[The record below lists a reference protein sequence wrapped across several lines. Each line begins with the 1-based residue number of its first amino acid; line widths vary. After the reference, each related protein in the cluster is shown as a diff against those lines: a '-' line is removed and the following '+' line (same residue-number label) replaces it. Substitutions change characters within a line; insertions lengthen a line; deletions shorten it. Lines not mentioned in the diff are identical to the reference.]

1 MIEITYDSNKKVA
14 VQIGTSYREIADK
27 VQPDYDHR
35 IVLAKVRGKLKE
47 LFKIV
52 SNDETVHFVTAAE
65 RDGMLTY
72 ERSMLML
79 LGKAIHDLAGDREAE
94 QFLVKFSVINGYYI
108 EFRDKHAVTQKY
120 TERLKVRMR
129 ELVEK
134 DLPIKK
140 QSVHVDVARQY
151 FREIGMTDKDNL
163 LRFRRSSTVNLY
175 NIGDYVDYFYGFT
188 VPSTGYLKY
197 FDVIPYES
205 GIALLMPSQKAP
217 ESVEP
222 LQPQPKLFATLQDTS
237 NWCEEMGI
245 DTVGEI
251 NQKIAGGEIA
261 DMILMAEARQE
272 MKIAAIATMIAA
284 KPSVKCVMVAGP
296 SSSGKTSFS
305 HRLSVQLRGL
315 GLRPHPIEVDNYFVS
330 RDRTPRD
337 ENGEYDFE
345 SILAVDTEK
354 FNEDMLNLMAGRE
367 VQLPTFNFKQGV
379 QEYKGNSL
387 KLGPNDILV
396 IEGIHCLNEALSYR
410 IPADQKFK
418 IYISAL
424 TTINIDEHNRIP
436 TSDGRLIRRMVRDA
450 RTRGHSAE
458 DTIARWASV
467 RHGEHKNIFPYQES
481 ADVVFNSSLVY
492 ELSVLK
498 SYAEQLLFGISED
511 SPAYSEARRL
521 LRFFNYFLAT
531 DSTQVPQN
539 SLLKEFI
546 GGSIFNV

>member
-1 MIEITYDSNKKVA
+1 MIEITYGNNKKIE
-14 VQIGTSYREIADK
+14 VQIGTSYREIAEQ
-27 VQPDYDHR
+27 VQPEYDHR
-35 IVLAKVRGKLKE
+35 IVLVKVGGKLKE
-47 LFKIV
+47 LFKSI
-52 SNDETVHFVTAAE
+52 SNDETVRFITTAE

-79 LGKAIHDLAGDREAE
+79 LGKAIHDLSGNRTAE
-94 QFLVKFSVINGYYI
+94 QYLVKFSVINGYYV
-108 EFRDKHAVTQKY
+108 EFKDKHAVTEEY

-151 FREIGMTDKDNL
+151 FREVGMTDKDNL

-197 FDVIPYES
+197 FDVVPYES
-205 GIALLMPSQKAP
+205 GMALLMPHQNSPELVEAIVPQK
-217 ESVEP
+217 
-222 LQPQPKLFATLQDTS
+222 KLFDALQDTS
-237 NWCEEMGI
+237 NWCEEMSI

-251 NQKIAGGEIA
+251 NQKIAEGEIA

-272 MKIAAIATMIAA
+272 MNIASIATMIASR
-284 KPSVKCVMVAGP
+284 PSVKCVLIAGP

-337 ENGEYDFE
+337 ENGDYDFE
-345 SILAVDTEK
+345 SIKAVDTEL
-354 FNEDMLNLMAGRE
+354 FNRDMLDLLSGKE
-367 VQLPTFNFKQGV
+367 VKLPTYNFKQGI

-387 KLGPNDILV
+387 KLAENDILV
-396 IEGIHCLNEALSYR
+396 VEGIHCLNEALSYK
-410 IPADQKFK
+410 IPAEQKFK

-450 RTRGHSAE
+450 RTRGYDAE
-458 DTIARWASV
+458 ATIERWASV
-467 RHGEHKNIFPYQES
+467 RHGEQKNIFPYQES

-492 ELSVLK
+492 EFSVLK

-511 SPAYSEARRL
+511 SPAFSESRRL

-531 DSTQVPQN
+531 DSTKVPQN